1 MNPLTETLVMPLRIN
16 NTPLSVLKSMF
27 CIINGKVHMQIK
39 DFSLKIK
46 KLSLIQN
53 TPDQIW
59 QSEIEDFI
67 LYFLGA
73 WFRSLLDFRP

>member
-1 MNPLTETLVMPLRIN
+1 MNPLTETLVMPLRIIICVKIN
-16 NTPLSVLKSMF
+16 VLYNQRESSHANQGLF
-27 CIINGKVHMQIK
+27 LK
-39 DFSLKIK
+39 DK

-59 QSEIEDFI
+59 QSEIEDFN